1 MRNYLLILE
10 KIDRKFIRS
19 SQMEEA
25 VTLATREIMWNIPF
39 SFKVI
44 MYVMFVTAMFFLVK
58 GTYAKLQLVTKS
70 QGLKSLKGLLP
81 EKLNWSKF
89 FHTSLLTGKV
99 PRFPYV
105 GLFHGLIFYGFF
117 ILWIATDLVA
127 IHADTPFKIYKG
139 TLYIVVS
146 FLADLAGLMIIA
158 GIAIAYHR
166 RYIKKPA
173 YLSATKPKQELYMY
187 AMLLALVILGY
198 FIEGLR
204 ILGTGMPIEESVY
217 SPVGWAFAKF
227 FALFNLSETALA
239 YTFRTLWMLH
249 MANTMLFIGTI
260 PYSKF
265 MHIFFLPFAA
275 LITPNRRGGV
285 LSPMNFEDEN
295 AETFGLGK
303 LSELSMKNSFDLL
316 TCVECGRCTQVCPAN
331 LAGKILDPKK
341 IITKARDLM
350 LETQAKGET
359 DAEIWGEAPIYEAN
373 ELDACTTCGAC
384 MEECPANIEH
394 VNIIMEA
401 KRYKAL
407 TLGDLPAD
415 AAAAVNKIKN
425 QGNPWG
431 IAQSDRFK
439 WADGLDIPVI
449 EAGKKVDYLY
459 YVGCAGSYDGSNQKV
474 VKDTVAMLKKAG
486 VSFAVMGKT
495 EKCNGDPIR
504 RFGDEYSFYEIA
516 IENIANMRQY
526 EFGKVVTH
534 CPHCLHTIGK
544 EYAKFDDGAFETV
557 HHTELLAELIGA
569 GKLQPVKPINEEL
582 TFHDPCYLG
591 RHHGEYNAPRAILN
605 SIQGLKL
612 KEMARNKV
620 GALCCGMGGGN
631 MWYELPEG
639 EHIANNR
646 LKDIGEKE
654 VNKLATACSYCIINF
669 NSSKA
674 HVKETENL
682 EVEDVASILAK
693 SVL

>member
-1 MRNYLLILE
+1 MG
-10 KIDRKFIRS
+10 DV
-19 SQMEEA
+19 A
-25 VTLATREIMWNIPF
+25 TLATREVMWNIPY
-39 SFKVI
+39 SFKII
-44 MYVMFVTAMFFLVK
+44 MYASLMVSLGFLVAGFYQK
-58 GTYAKLQLVTKS
+58 IKFITRGGGVQKLE
-70 QGLKSLKGLLP
+70 GLMP
-81 EKLNWSKF
+81 EKLQWGRF
-89 FHTSLLTGKV
+89 FYTALLAGKV
-99 PRFPYV
+99 KRFLRV
-105 GLFHGLIFYGFF
+105 GFFHGLIFYGFL

-127 IHADTPFKIYKG
+127 IHYDTPFKVFQG
-139 TLYIVVS
+139 TTYIVIS
-146 FLADLAGLMIIA
+146 FLADIAGLMILA
-158 GIAIAYHR
+158 GLALAYKR
-166 RYIKKPA
+166 RYVENPK
-173 YLSATKPKQELYMY
+173 YLSATKPKQEMFMY
-187 AMLLALVILGY
+187 GMLVSLVVIGY
-198 FIEGLR
+198 LIEGLR
-204 ILGTGMPIEESVY
+204 ILGNGMPSGEAQWAPIGWGLALLFGKLGLNDVAMAY
-217 SPVGWAFAKF
+217 S
-227 FALFNLSETALA
+227 
-239 YTFRTLWMLH
+239 YRTLWFLH
-249 MANTMLFIGTI
+249 MANTMFFVGSIGW
-260 PYSKF
+260 SKF
-265 MHIFFLPFAA
+265 SHIFMLPFAS
-275 LITPNRRGGV
+275 LVTPVRRGAV
-285 LSPMNFEDEN
+285 LNPMNFENEN

-303 LSELSMKNSFDLL
+303 LSELTLKNNLDLL

-331 LAGKILDPKK
+331 LAGKILDPKT
-341 IITKARDLM
+341 IITKTRDFAF
-350 LETQAKGET
+350 ETQAKGQA
-359 DAEIWGEAPIYEAN
+359 DAELWGENPLFASN

-394 VNIIMEA
+394 VNIILEA

-407 TLGDLPAD
+407 TLGDIPP
-415 AAAAVNKIKN
+415 AAADAVNKIKN

-431 IAQSDRFK
+431 ISQQDRFK
-439 WADGLDIPVI
+439 WADGLNIPVI

-526 EFGKVVTH
+526 DFGKVVTH

-544 EYAKFDDGAFETV
+544 EYAKFEDGTFETV
-557 HHTELLAELIGA
+557 HHTELLAELIDQ
-569 GKLQPVKPINEEL
+569 GKLLPEKEINEEL

-591 RHHGEYNAPRAILN
+591 RHHGQYNAPRAILN
-605 SIQGLKL
+605 SIQGLKV
-612 KEMARNKV
+612 KEMERSKDK
-620 GALCCGMGGGN
+620 ALCCGMGGGN

-654 VNKLATACSYCIINF
+654 VNKLATACSYCMINF

-682 EVEDVASILAK
+682 EVEDIASILAK